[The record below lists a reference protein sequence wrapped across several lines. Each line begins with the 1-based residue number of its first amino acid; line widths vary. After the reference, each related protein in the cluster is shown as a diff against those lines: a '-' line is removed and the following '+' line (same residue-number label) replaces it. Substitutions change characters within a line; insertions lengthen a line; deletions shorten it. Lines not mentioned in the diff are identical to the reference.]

1 MPAWSPYKL
10 SSTAAC
16 LCSILAPTEN
26 GLGSRKMFL
35 HCKSSKVSLEEWPI
49 ASIRADTFSSLS
61 PADIVCT
68 LPLAIA
74 RSVRAVSNLTSPPSS
89 IILFRI
95 AVTIFRRLSVPICGL
110 AFVRIS
116 FGAPK
121 STKRSRT
128 YLQRGSFIRVVSLP
142 SENVPAPPSPNCTL
156 QLVSSSPVS
165 QNFCTD
171 AVRFSIE
178 LPRSKIIG
186 LYPCSARASPANIPA
201 GPKPAMTTLPS
212 AFSVD
217 MTGL

>member
-1 MPAWSPYKL
+1 MTNSKYNGRHFFVL
-10 SSTAAC
+10 SAC
-16 LCSILAPTEN
+16 RYSLHFAVSDSQISEGSVKSYLAPK
-26 GLGSRKMFL
+26 LYY
-35 HCKSSKVSLEEWPI
+35 P
-49 ASIRADTFSSLS
+49 
-61 PADIVCT
+61 
-68 LPLAIA
+68 
-74 RSVRAVSNLTSPPSS
+74 
-89 IILFRI
+89 FRI

-171 AVRFSIE
+171 AVRFPLSCHA
-178 LPRSKIIG
+178 LK
-186 LYPCSARASPANIPA
+186 
-201 GPKPAMTTLPS
+201 
-212 AFSVD
+212 
-217 MTGL
+217 